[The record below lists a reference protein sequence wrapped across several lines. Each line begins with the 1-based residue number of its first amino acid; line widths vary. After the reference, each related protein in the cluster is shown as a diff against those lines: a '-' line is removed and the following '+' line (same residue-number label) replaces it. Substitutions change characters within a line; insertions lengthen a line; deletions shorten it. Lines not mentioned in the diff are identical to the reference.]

1 MMEYVS
7 QSSESAVSVNYDIK
21 NKTGGKEITYA
32 FEGKKSTEGK
42 DVYVY
47 YHYSVNGK
55 AANGQE
61 ITRGGYLGYK
71 IKVTPAKGGLIYDAN
86 GGTIKGQ
93 ATFDDKE
100 HRMAPDPSD
109 TGYFPQVNID
119 IISDEPV
126 REGYKFAFW
135 QNEKYYKDDGEVY
148 SNKPLDQEVYP
159 VGKNKS
165 LIKYKMTLNL
175 RQRRTETLKAVWD
188 KKYSLKYDVDG
199 KTNVVNEEKGLLGL
213 NLNDLSIKSRDIKVG
228 DGAKKANGGEFKCWR
243 DGTTDYAPGAKITL
257 NENKSD
263 VTLKAIWNIT
273 TEYVDNK
280 GNNLQAPDV
289 AEQAGT
295 QKTFAGYSFVKKEDT
310 AKGVKYIYEKNKI
323 TTQYVDDKANEIQK
337 PFVGEEKG
345 PKDIKGYRFLRE
357 ETTENGVKYIYE
369 KNKITTEYVDKDG
382 KALQEPVVGET
393 KGEQKTFDGYKFVK
407 EEATDKGVKYIY
419 EKNKI
424 TTQYVDDK
432 GNEIQKPVVGETKG
446 EQKTFDGY
454 KFVKEEA
461 TENGVKYIYE
471 KIKITTEYVDKD
483 GNALPGLVV
492 GEENGHKEIAGYKFL
507 REEKTANGVK
517 YIYEKISVPNPNS
530 NLQLLP
536 QDEPNVNHD
545 WDYIPYWHSHSTSS
559 FPFYVSVSKED
570 EDKKE
575 IKEVKEVKEEKTKV
589 VKEDHNAYIMGYPDN
604 TVRPNNTLTRA
615 EAVAMVT
622 RLSKLDLSN
631 HSRASYADLKDKA
644 WYLPNINAG
653 LKAGML
659 DADEKGNLR
668 PNEPVTRGEFVKMV
682 AAIDKAGVEKAP
694 FNDIAGHKYEKE
706 INQLYSNK
714 RIFGYGDGS
723 FKPDA
728 FLTRA
733 QAASIL
739 NRVFNRVT
747 DAEALKGFEDKIHKF
762 SDLDKNA
769 WYYYEMVEAT
779 NNHESE
785 SRNEKDSFNR
795 DLERWIKLLN
805 D

>member
-1 MMEYVS
+1 MKKTFKRFFVAFLATMTMLTCVGGGIYAEENVSKVDKSIFSEDKTRENALTLVNKPTGIVDNVGEVTVEVGQTVKDTGFINTFKTAEVVAGDLEYGTTTFSTSLSGVVVDGTYYDIQNDSSGVRKMMDYVS

-21 NKTGGKEITYA
+21 NQTGGNPITYA
-32 FEGKKSTEGK
+32 FTGNKATDEGKE
-42 DVYVY
+42 VYVY

-71 IKVTPAKGGLIYDAN
+71 IKVKPITGGLIYDAN
-86 GGTIKGQ
+86 GGTIKGE
-93 ATFDDKE
+93 AKFDDKKG
-100 HRMAPDPSD
+100 RKGPKDPNA
-109 TGYFPQVNID
+109 FWKKAEID
-119 IISDEPV
+119 IISDVPV
-126 REGYKFAFW
+126 RKGYKFAFW
-135 QNEKYYKDDGEVY
+135 YEEELYPKDKEVY
-148 SNKPLDQEVYP
+148 TDQALDTEVYP
-159 VGKNKS
+159 VPDGKHFTIYEMSLFNKS
-165 LIKYKMTLNL
+165 
-175 RQRRTETLKAVWD
+175 RTKTLKAAWD
-188 KKYSLKYDVDG
+188 KEYSLKYDVDG
-199 KTNVVNEEKGLLGL
+199 KTNVVSEKKGLLGL
-213 NLNDLSIKSRDIKVG
+213 NLDDLSIKSKDFDVAAGVARTEK
-228 DGAKKANGGEFKCWR
+228 GGEFKCWR
-243 DGTTDYAPGAKITL
+243 DGNTDYAPGAKIKLT
-257 NENKSD
+257 ENKSD

-280 GNNLQAPDV
+280 GNNLEKPAV
-289 AEQAGT
+289 AEQAG
-295 QKTFAGYSFVKKEDT
+295 
-310 AKGVKYIYEKNKI
+310 
-323 TTQYVDDKANEIQK
+323 
-337 PFVGEEKG
+337 
-345 PKDIKGYRFLRE
+345 
-357 ETTENGVKYIYE
+357 
-369 KNKITTEYVDKDG
+369 
-382 KALQEPVVGET
+382 
-393 KGEQKTFDGYKFVK
+393 EQKAFDGYTYK
-407 EEATDKGVKYIY
+407 EKQDTEKGVKYIY

-432 GNEIQKPVVGETKG
+432 GNKIKEPVVGEEKG
-446 EQKTFDGY
+446 P
-454 KFVKEEA
+454 
-461 TENGVKYIYE
+461 
-471 KIKITTEYVDKD
+471 KD
-483 GNALPGLVV
+483 I
-492 GEENGHKEIAGYKFL
+492 EGYKFL
-507 REEKTANGVK
+507 REEATANGVK
-517 YIYEKISVPNPNS
+517 YIYEKINAPQPDPNP
-530 NLQLLP
+530 QP
-536 QDEPNVNHD
+536 QPEPEVNHD
-545 WDYIPYWHSHSTSS
+545 WEYITFRHHDSTPST
-559 FPFYVSVSKED
+559 PVYVSVSRRD

-575 IKEVKEVKEEKTKV
+575 TKTVKEEKTKV
-589 VKEDHNAYIMGYPDN
+589 VKEEMTKVVKEGHNAYIMGYPDN

-631 HSRASYADLKDKA
+631 NSRASYVDLKDKA

-668 PNEPVTRGEFVKMV
+668 PNEPVTRGEFVKMI
-682 AAIDKAGVEKAP
+682 AAIDEAGNEKAP

-714 RIFGYGDGS
+714 RIFGYEDGS

-733 QAASIL
+733 EAASIL

-795 DLERWIKLLN
+795 DLERWTKLLN